1 MFLNTVHHIA
11 IIVSDYELSRDFY
24 VNKLGFE
31 IIRENHRPERHDYKL
46 DLRCGNIELEIF
58 GNKTS
63 DPNYVEPPKR
73 PSYPEACGLRHL
85 AFRVTNIEEVVK
97 SLEEKGISCQP
108 IRKDTF
114 TGEKMTFFA
123 DPDGLPLE
131 LHE

>member
-1 MFLNTVHHIA
+1 MFLNTVHHVA

-24 VNKLGFE
+24 VDKLGFE

-46 DLRCGNIELEIF
+46 DLRCGDIELEIF
-58 GNKTS
+58 GN
-63 DPNYVEPPKR
+63 
-73 PSYPEACGLRHL
+73 
-85 AFRVTNIEEVVK
+85 